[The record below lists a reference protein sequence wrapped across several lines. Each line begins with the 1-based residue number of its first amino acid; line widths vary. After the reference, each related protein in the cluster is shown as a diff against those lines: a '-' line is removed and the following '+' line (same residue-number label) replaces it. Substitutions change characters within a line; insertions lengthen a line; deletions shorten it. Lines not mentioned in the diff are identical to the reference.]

1 MNKNSLSYSLA
12 LVVTTILLSLL
23 GLEILIL
30 ALSKNQWF
38 LLLVAGF
45 AGLLVSIFLISS
57 LKEEFATG

>member
-12 LVVTTILLSLL
+12 FVVTTILLSLF